1 MVVHLDTG
9 TGTMADSRH
18 RSPRGISR
26 RIADSQVAN
35 WGLPL
40 AAISDV
46 INKDEEFIS
55 GVMSPT
61 LAMYS

>member
-1 MVVHLDTG
+1 LLTC
-9 TGTMADSRH
+9 
-18 RSPRGISR
+18 
-26 RIADSQVAN
+26 QVAN

-61 LAMYS
+61 LATYS